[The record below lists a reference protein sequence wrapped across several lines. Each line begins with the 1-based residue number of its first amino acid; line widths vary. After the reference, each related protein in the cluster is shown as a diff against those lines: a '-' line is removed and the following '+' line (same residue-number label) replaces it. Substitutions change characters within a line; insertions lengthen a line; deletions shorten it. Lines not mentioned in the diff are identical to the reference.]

1 MGRRG
6 RAPQKEHPPAE
17 EGIVVE
23 LEGLAHGGLA
33 MGRAGGRVLFVP
45 YGAPGDR
52 VRVSITEDHDTW
64 ARAHILEILKPSPYR
79 VEPPCPYYPHCSGCQ
94 LQHIAYEKQVVEK
107 RRVVQDQLARLAHL
121 RGVRVEPVV
130 RMEDPWEYRNS
141 AQLFPTPEGGLGIR
155 TSFHAGIVPIED
167 CKLFHPLLR
176 EIYDVLDIEAEKLRR
191 LTLRAGTRTGDQLV
205 IFETEEGW
213 VPHLSTDLP
222 IACALDEGKEVRAL
236 IGSPWITEEIAGRRF
251 RISALSPFPPNS
263 DMAEHM
269 LDLAYDYLSPESE
282 DILLDA
288 GCGVGLFSLSF
299 VEDVAGVVAV
309 EDNPWAVNDFV
320 ANAGEAP
327 AGVIYGSLAEGLEE
341 VEGPVDLAVLSP
353 PHEGI
358 DRAVAERLGRLA
370 PRRLVYYAA
379 DVAALAHDARFL
391 QEAGFSLV
399 EVQPLDMTPQT
410 YLVAVLALW
419 ERRRER

>member
-1 MGRRG
+1 MPKRER
-6 RAPQKEHPPAE
+6 PA
-17 EGIVVE
+17 GDSIVLE
-23 LEGLAHGGLA
+23 LESLAHGGMALGKTA
-33 MGRAGGRVLFVP
+33 GRVFFVP

-52 VRVSITEDHDTW
+52 VRVRIVEDHGSW
-64 ARAHILEILKPSPYR
+64 AKAHIVDILRPSPHR
-79 VEPPCPYYPHCSGCQ
+79 VMPPCPYYPHCSGCQ
-94 LQHIAYEKQVVEK
+94 LQHIAYEKQVSEK
-107 RRVVQDQLARLAHL
+107 RHIVEDQLARLAHL
-121 RGVRVEPVV
+121 RGVRVEPVAY
-130 RMEDPWEYRNS
+130 MEEPWRYRNF
-141 AQLFPTPEGGLGIR
+141 AQLYPTPEGGLGIR
-155 TSFHAGIVPIED
+155 TSFHAGTAPIED
-167 CKLFHPLLR
+167 CLLFHPLLQ
-176 EIYDVLDIEAEKLRR
+176 EMYEVLDIEAERLRR

-236 IGSPWITEEIAGRRF
+236 IGSPWIWEEIAGRRF

-269 LDLAYDYLSPESE
+269 LDLVYDYLSPEPE
-282 DILLDA
+282 DILLDL

-320 ANAGEAP
+320 VNAGEAP
-327 AGVIYGSLAEGLEE
+327 AGVIFGSLAEGLEE
-341 VEGPVDLAVLSP
+341 VPGPVDLAVLTP

-358 DRAVAERLGRLA
+358 DQTAAAKLGRLA

-379 DVAALAHDARFL
+379 DVAALAHDVRFL
-391 QEAGFSLV
+391 QDAGFSLV
-399 EVQPLDMTPQT
+399 EVQPLDMTPHA
-410 YLVAVLALW
+410 YLISVLALW
-419 ERRRER
+419 ERRRGG